1 MIDSKDCFNIYYN
14 GMAQRILII
23 DDDESV
29 RDLLE
34 TVFKDQGFDVTT
46 ATNGKEGL
54 ELLQN
59 EHFDLFIVD
68 LVMPEMGGIDLLKNA
83 SSLNIDT
90 PSIVITAFATVNTAV
105 EAMKLGAFDYITKPF
120 SLDELMIVVK
130 RCLEVSRLKKENISL
145 KKQLKQRFDFGGL
158 IGNSLEMQKVF
169 DLIKK
174 IADTD
179 STVLIYG
186 ESGTG
191 KELVAKVIHY
201 NSHRSQKPFVPL
213 NCAAIPKDLL
223 ESELFGHEKGAFTGA
238 INTRIGRFELANG
251 GTIFLDEVGELH
263 PSLQVKLLRVLQE
276 REFERVGSTR
286 TIKIDVR
293 ILAATNR
300 DLEKAIADGIF
311 REDLYYRLNVIP
323 LKLPPLR
330 DRKEDI
336 PVLIDHFIHKF
347 SKRKKKEEIVIS
359 PEAMNC
365 LMNYQWPGNVR
376 ELENTVERLVILC
389 DKVVTIDDL
398 PERIKIGTGAV
409 NLCQKEVTIEKRELD
424 KFLLPD
430 SGIDLNSLIDKIE
443 RDLIIQAIEKTKG
456 VKSKAATLLGLN
468 RTTLIEKMK
477 KKGLLQN
484 STHIFESE

>member
-1 MIDSKDCFNIYYN
+1 MSKK
-14 GMAQRILII
+14 ILII

-29 RDLLE
+29 RDLLHAF
-34 TVFKDQGFDVTT
+34 FKDQGFDVTT
-46 ATNGKEGL
+46 AINGKEGL
-54 ELLQN
+54 EILQN

-68 LVMPEMGGIDLLKNA
+68 LVMPEMSGIDLLKSVANF
-83 SSLNIDT
+83 NIDT
-90 PSIVITAFATVNTAV
+90 PSIVITAFATVTTAV

-130 RCLEVSRLKKENISL
+130 RCLEISRLKKENINL
-145 KKQLKQRFDFGGL
+145 KKQLKQKFEFGGL
-158 IGNSLEMQKVF
+158 IGSSLEMQKVF

-201 NSHRSQKPFVPL
+201 NSQRYQKPFVPL

-251 GTIFLDEVGELH
+251 GTIFLDEIGELH

-276 REFERVGSTR
+276 REFERVGGTK
-286 TIKIDVR
+286 TIKVDVR

-336 PVLIDHFIHKF
+336 PILIDHFIHKF
-347 SKRKKKEEIVIS
+347 SKKKKKEEIKIS

-365 LMNYQWPGNVR
+365 LINYHWPGNVR
-376 ELENTVERLVILC
+376 ELENIIERLVILC
-389 DKVVTIDDL
+389 DKVVTVDDL
-398 PERIKIGTGAV
+398 PERLRIRTGTTEIASYMSEHIIDKTNFD
-409 NLCQKEVTIEKRELD
+409 NLI
-424 KFLLPD
+424 LPKD
-430 SGIDLNSLIDKIE
+430 GIDLNSLIDKIE
-443 RDLIIQAIEKTKG
+443 RDLIVQAIHRTKG
-456 VKSKAATLLGLN
+456 VKSKAAALLGLN

-477 KKGLLQN
+477 KKGILLQTG
-484 STHIFESE
+484 SPIESD

>member
-1 MIDSKDCFNIYYN
+1 
-14 GMAQRILII
+14 MAQRILVI

-29 RDLLE
+29 RDLLY
-34 TVFKDQGFDVTT
+34 TFFKDQGFDVTT

-54 ELLQN
+54 EILKV
-59 EHFDLFIVD
+59 EPFDLFIVD
-68 LVMPEMGGIDLLKNA
+68 LIMPEMGGIEMLKSVSN
-83 SSLNIDT
+83 LHIDT
-90 PSIVITAFATVNTAV
+90 PSIVITAFATVSTAV

-120 SLDELMIVVK
+120 SLDELLIIVN
-130 RCLEVSRLKKENISL
+130 RCLEVSKIKKENIKL
-145 KKQLKQRFDFGGL
+145 KRQLKQQFDFGGL
-158 IGNSLEMQKVF
+158 IGSSPEMQKVF

-201 NSHRSQKPFVPL
+201 NSQRAQKPFIPL

-238 INTRIGRFELANG
+238 ISTRIGRFELANG
-251 GTIFLDEVGELH
+251 GTIFLDEIGELH

-276 REFERVGSTR
+276 REFERVGSTK
-286 TIKIDVR
+286 TLKVDVR

-300 DLEKAIADGIF
+300 DLEKAIEEGHF

-323 LKLPPLR
+323 LRLPPLR
-330 DRKEDI
+330 ERKEDI
-336 PVLIDHFIHKF
+336 PFLVEHFIQKF
-347 SKRKKKEEIVIS
+347 SKKKKKEEIVIS

-365 LMNYQWPGNVR
+365 LINYQWPGNVR
-376 ELENTVERLVILC
+376 ELENMIERLVILC
-389 DKVVTIDDL
+389 DKVVTVEDL
-398 PERIKIGTGAV
+398 PERLRGDVTTTGKTENVSIKRDLNNFI
-409 NLCQKEVTIEKRELD
+409 
-424 KFLLPD
+424 LPD
-430 SGIDLNSLIDKIE
+430 EGIDLNSLIDKIE
-443 RDLIIQAIEKTKG
+443 RDLIIQAIQKTKG
-456 VKSKAATLLGLN
+456 VKSKAASLLGLN

-477 KKGLLQN
+477 KKGLLIN
-484 STHIFESE
+484 PLVVDSID